1 MNKDQSVCTT
11 TIQPLFKCLKTREPV
26 WTQATLIGLNQ
37 IRGQESPDRELV
49 KLVMYATGLN
59 DLHLHLP
66 VSSLEVTPGSS

>member
-1 MNKDQSVCTT
+1 M
-11 TIQPLFKCLKTREPV
+11 

>member
-1 MNKDQSVCTT
+1 M
-11 TIQPLFKCLKTREPV
+11 

-49 KLVMYATGLN
+49 KLVMYAPGLN
-59 DLHLHLP
+59 DLHLHLHLHLP